1 MKDEYSIHFILKY
14 DSVQNAS
21 SIKKKRIIT
30 DTTHLF
36 TNLIRVLFSREL
48 SSETFISKEVMI
60 CKHAY
65 KSDLNVTIISRSI

>member
-21 SIKKKRIIT
+21 SIKERIIT

-60 CKHAY
+60 RKHAY
-65 KSDLNVTIISRSI
+65 KSGLNVNVISRSI